1 MEYSLEL
8 SCKYIL
14 DAIAK
19 YPGPTRRLK
28 EYPVGDLVVSDAK
41 KMSLLRPQYCDTF
54 GVADH
59 NRTVRLEAST
69 LALCL
74 LWLNFPT
81 SISKHRLDNATV
93 KIPCT
98 NPSVQHRFDRL
109 PGTP

>member
-59 NRTVRLEAST
+59 NRAV
-69 LALCL
+69 LALCC
-74 LWLNFPT
+74 
-81 SISKHRLDNATV
+81 DNV
-93 KIPCT
+93 QFSDNNLYT
-98 NPSVQHRFDRL
+98 NW
-109 PGTP
+109 